1 MAYCPLCLMEYEKG
15 SRECIHCHVP
25 LRVGSPPRVGAG
37 TNELDEPAHEKL
49 VRVRF
54 FTGRGGRLE
63 AQLAREILKQ
73 EGIPCV
79 LPGERAPDLYPAM
92 ELIQLLVLKT
102 DAARAAEILHD
113 YLDNPPDSLS
123 QDEPTSE

>member
-1 MAYCPLCLMEYEKG
+1 MAYCPLCLTEYEKG
-15 SRECIHCHVP
+15 SRECIRCHIP
-25 LRVGSPPRVGAG
+25 LRGGSPPGTEAGANG
-37 TNELDEPAHEKL
+37 LGQPAHEKL

-54 FTGRGGRLE
+54 FTGRQGRLD
-63 AQLAREILKQ
+63 AQLAQEILNA
-73 EGIPCV
+73 EGIPRV

-92 ELIQLLVLKT
+92 ELIQLLVFKR

-113 YLDNPPDSLS
+113 YLDNPPDSPF